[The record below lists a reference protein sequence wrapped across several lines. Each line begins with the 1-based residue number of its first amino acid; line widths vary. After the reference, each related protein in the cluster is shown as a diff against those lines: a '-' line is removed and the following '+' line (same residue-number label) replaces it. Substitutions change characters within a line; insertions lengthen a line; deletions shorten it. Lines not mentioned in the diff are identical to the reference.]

1 MNQKQSFLY
10 VTVISTTPEKLWETL
25 TNPDFI
31 VRYWFG
37 RRNESTWK
45 VGAPIESRSPKG
57 ELEWRGHVIENDP
70 PRLLSFTFD
79 HVNDNEPPSRVTFAI
94 EQLGTETN
102 PQGSAVR
109 LTVTH
114 DSFPPDSET
123 LEDVSKGWPSI
134 LSGLKTLLETG
145 RSLGLS

>member
-57 ELEWRGHVIENDP
+57 ELEWRGRVIENDP
-70 PRLLSFTFD
+70 PRLLSCAWRRRFYLVRSQRQPD
-79 HVNDNEPPSRVTFAI
+79 WRASVIVCV
-94 EQLGTETN
+94 
-102 PQGSAVR
+102 GS
-109 LTVTH
+109 
-114 DSFPPDSET
+114 E
-123 LEDVSKGWPSI
+123 
-134 LSGLKTLLETG
+134 
-145 RSLGLS
+145 

>member
-1 MNQKQSFLY
+1 GLFRDNSSDRETPPSIPTATRKQTVIVMNQKQSFLY

-94 EQLGTETN
+94 EQLGTEIN
-102 PQGSAVR
+102 PQGSA
-109 LTVTH
+109 
-114 DSFPPDSET
+114 
-123 LEDVSKGWPSI
+123 
-134 LSGLKTLLETG
+134 
-145 RSLGLS
+145 